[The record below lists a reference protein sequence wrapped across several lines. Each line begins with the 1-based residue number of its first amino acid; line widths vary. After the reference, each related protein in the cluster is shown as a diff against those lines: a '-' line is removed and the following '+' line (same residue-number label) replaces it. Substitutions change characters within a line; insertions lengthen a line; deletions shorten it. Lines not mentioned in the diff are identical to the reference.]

1 MALVK
6 FWFPGTTI
14 NNFGQCTL
22 SSLLCTTNCFEGQ
35 HFAVPMSRCKR
46 SLTTGP
52 GCCNEMKWI
61 KHTKGQSQGHGHIHC
76 ELCLCIYC
84 GCIDP
89 GSKSSYSLLLEIFEI
104 AMPYTDGMFKE
115 SDLSCVCEPD
125 GFHLGTNFKLVSNMF
140 DVAHRDHSWATATG
154 YCMFN
159 P

>member
-1 MALVK
+1 MMWNCSNTVLGPCKSASSMASADL
-6 FWFPGTTI
+6 FFHPGESWSWPGDKRI
-14 NNFGQCTL
+14 
-22 SSLLCTTNCFEGQ
+22 SS
-35 HFAVPMSRCKR
+35 
-46 SLTTGP
+46 P

-104 AMPYTDGMFKE
+104 TMPYTDGMFKE
-115 SDLSCVCEPD
+115 SDLSCVCGPD